1 MWTSE
6 AYIRHCVMPL
16 SRFSLA
22 LRMHPGDIMITA
34 AVYKELKD
42 KYGAVA
48 SWALW
53 SPAGTTKK
61 SNTADLSIFDDP
73 DLLVKL
79 NPKYVFVALNAA
91 NHPNPQSLPAW
102 SCFHSSYRYQNDYKL
117 RTATQGTRFE
127 GAYITDIIKYYV
139 ETDSNKKGDYYL
151 IDESIVDGLTILG
164 IRDINWESF
173 SSDSNILQGS
183 QGYGIYDFLSQ
194 NYGLDDIG
202 MLQMRADH
210 VSLFNRG
217 IYPIFEY
224 PNKIQLKTAT
234 GANITKGLDRFP
246 IDLLIQH
253 PDNLTTISPTKM
265 EIFEE
270 LAKADVAVFLY
281 EYLKHYDGL
290 ESVFS
295 NIDLKLASIESAA
308 SKRDDV
314 ISQLKDSY
322 VSASN
327 DAQPIWLCV

>member
-1 MWTSE
+1 MGYSNNMTILLNKIE
-6 AYIRHCVMPL
+6 RRLGTKPL
-16 SRFSLA
+16 NLPDA
-22 LRMHPGDIMITA
+22 I
-34 AVYKELKD
+34 KKD
-42 KYGAVA
+42 Q
-48 SWALW
+48 WA
-53 SPAGTTKK
+53 
-61 SNTADLSIFDDP
+61 
-73 DLLVKL
+73 
-79 NPKYVFVALNAA
+79 
-91 NHPNPQSLPAW
+91 
-102 SCFHSSYRYQNDYKL
+102 
-117 RTATQGTRFE
+117 
-127 GAYITDIIKYYV
+127 DIIKEDTLPTFSRFFPHKFKYYV
-139 ETDSNKKGDYYL
+139 DTNKDLKGDYYL
-151 IDESIVDGLTILG
+151 IDENVVNGLTILG

-173 SSDSNILQGS
+173 SSDSNILQGN
-183 QGYGIYDFLSQ
+183 QGYGVYDFLSQ

-210 VSLFNRG
+210 VSMFNRG

-290 ESVFS
+290 ETVFA
-295 NIDLKLASIESAA
+295 NVDLKLSSIETAA
-308 SKRDDV
+308 NKRDDIV
-314 ISQLKDSY
+314 TQLKESY
-322 VSASN
+322 VSSSN